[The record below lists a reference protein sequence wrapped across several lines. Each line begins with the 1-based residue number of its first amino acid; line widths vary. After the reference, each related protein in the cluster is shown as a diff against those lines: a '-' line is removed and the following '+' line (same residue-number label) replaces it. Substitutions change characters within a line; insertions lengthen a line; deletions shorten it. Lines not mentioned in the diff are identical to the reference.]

1 MNMSAAEALH
11 GVAVGRELH
20 DDVELAVETLVAEF
34 FRRRIAAQ
42 HGPDVPAVDI
52 DVDVADGADLPAARQ
67 LGPAFDLAVRIRQRL
82 RVRGCGA
89 GERGECADDDDD
101 GERDG
106 DDAERVMRG
115 LVGGGVGGGGARV
128 CGGH

>member
-1 MNMSAAEALH
+1 M
-11 GVAVGRELH
+11 
-20 DDVELAVETLVAEF
+20 
-34 FRRRIAAQ
+34 
-42 HGPDVPAVDI
+42 PAVDI
-52 DVDVADGADLPAARQ
+52 DVDVADGADLPPARQ
-67 LGPAFDLAVRIRQRL
+67 LRPAVDEAIRIRQGL

-115 LVGGGVGGGGARV
+115 GVGGGVGRGGARV
-128 CGGH
+128 CCGH